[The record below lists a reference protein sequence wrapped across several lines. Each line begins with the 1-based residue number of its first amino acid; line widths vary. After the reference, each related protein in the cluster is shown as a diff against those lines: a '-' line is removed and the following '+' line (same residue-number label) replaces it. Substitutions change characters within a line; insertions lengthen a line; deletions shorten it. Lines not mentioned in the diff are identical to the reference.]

1 MLSKKD
7 QQIFDEWE
15 KSSLKESGLNF
26 EAFKKQKKFGKIV
39 SEHQTTMDELSHGNP
54 IKGLF
59 RMLTGR

>member
-15 KSSLKESGLNF
+15 KSGAKEHGLNF
-26 EAFKKQKKFGKIV
+26 EAFKKQKKFGKMV
-39 SEHQTTMDELSHGNP
+39 SEHQITMDELSHGNP

-59 RMLTGR
+59 RLLTGR